1 MFKFLKR
8 KNNKSKTKVDTNP
21 KEKEHQGID
30 IQLQSLASKPEDN
43 KNINIMVNILKNA
56 VDNENNYNIGITG
69 SYGSGKSSIIKSYEK
84 NNNKKLLYIS
94 LAILNEN
101 DDNNKVNSPLEERLE
116 KAIVNQ
122 IVHQIDPSYI
132 PQSFLK
138 SKKEKNYALN
148 AGFIS
153 VGVLLLLLNIP
164 ASYNYIAGII
174 HDTFLIKL
182 IEKLR
187 VYLFAGLIGY
197 VMILLYY
204 VIKKFNFSSII
215 KFKSEI
221 YEFEAN
227 SNDKSN
233 DNNSYFDKHLDDIL
247 YCISQSKC
255 DAIVFEDIDRFNN
268 QEIFI
273 KLKEINNLLNNRHIF
288 GSSNNFKKIPFIYA
302 MNDDL
307 FKSSD
312 KTKFFDVVIPV
323 IPYVNGDNSAETF
336 DTLFKNKEQIKPD
349 KVVLNI
355 LSHYITDM
363 RLLKNIYNEY
373 IIYTGILDSK
383 NKFQQHDYNQLFSL
397 IVYKNLYSTD
407 FSNLQF
413 SQGNLY
419 NVINAR
425 SKIVKVQRQNLVAQI
440 NKIENEMEKV
450 ENEHLKDIKELQTL
464 FLKLPSSF
472 NYRSNVTIK
481 DYYQNI
487 EIENLTIKNNE
498 YMEREKWLVEG
509 KENKL
514 KELRIQLNDSN
525 NKLNN
530 LSITKLS
537 NIITSEIDIKKFV
550 DANDDINDNHLQF
563 IRILLVN
570 DFINEDYWRYLSYF
584 HQGNASDKDKNFI
597 NSVYAKEQPKY
608 DEELD
613 NIEWIT
619 SKINPETL
627 DNDFAVLNYSLL
639 FYLLNNNK
647 TDKLNKLYFQILEL
661 IRMYKDKYI
670 FITGFYKY
678 CLDKDL
684 IKDKD
689 LLNDLYKNNKQ
700 LVSDIFLNNTTIA
713 PKNYIAIYYSVIKNS
728 NNIEIDNMYYNEDE
742 SIKKEISE
750 YVSKSSMILTNDYI
764 MKDDY
769 TYLENFNIKFE
780 NLNYIDK
787 ENLEESKLE
796 RFLSYIFQKD
806 LYEVNE
812 ININYIVDN
821 YFRLKANELFKDK
834 SNYEIYLHNLDYKT
848 ESLNEF
854 IKFLNLN
861 TNDSIKFSYS
871 EDIEKLII
879 NNENVSIDDVITFLE
894 KYEII
899 IDDISNIREDL
910 WNDLVEHSLIKP
922 IWENI
927 IIFYNKFKD
936 NKAEIS
942 KVEAV
947 IKEFLLENKM
957 LDKLDT
963 NSNTALFNLIIKDE
977 IEKEKFLNII
987 QTFEKCDKIPII
999 IQININNMQELLK
1012 NKIFSPTKE
1021 NFDVCYNK
1029 YRNIFHYFV
1038 LNNIQLYIEYIN
1050 SYIISKEQLEH
1061 IVNVNSIDID
1071 TLFIIVHHYFAN
1083 NSYASYRDIKIN
1095 NTELLEK
1102 IFTSEIDK
1110 TIKVTVFKS
1119 NIDNIIKDKKLFFDS
1134 LLSILDNDVYNNIE
1148 MLSQQNSAM
1157 VELAKFNS
1165 SNGILSLL
1173 IEKNILVKKEH
1184 TQHIELSVSETFL
1197 HFFKKSD
1204 IM

>member
-1 MFKFLKR
+1 MFNFL
-8 KNNKSKTKVDTNP
+8 NKKGTDTSNTKDSI
-21 KEKEHQGID
+21 KLE
-30 IQLQSLASKPEDN
+30 SLASKPEN
-43 KNINIMVNILKNA
+43 NINMMVSALKNA

-84 NNNKKLLYIS
+84 QNNKKLLYIS

-101 DDNNKVNSPLEERLE
+101 DNNDTNNNQDVSPLEERLE

-138 SKKEKNYALN
+138 SKKEKNYILN
-148 AGFIS
+148 TGLMF
-153 VGVLLLLLNIP
+153 VGILLLLLNIP

-174 HDTFLIKL
+174 SNTFLLSYIGN
-182 IEKLR
+182 LR
-187 VYLFAGLIGY
+187 SLVIFSTVLYLLFISFYIA
-197 VMILLYY
+197 
-204 VIKKFNFSSII
+204 KRFNFSSII
-215 KFKSEI
+215 KLKSEF
-221 YEFEAN
+221 YELEAN
-227 SNDKSN
+227 TNEN
-233 DNNSYFDKHLDDIL
+233 MNNTSYFDKHLDDIL

-273 KLKEINNLLNNRHIF
+273 KLKEINNLLNNRHKF
-288 GSSNNFKKIPFIYA
+288 GKFDILKKLFCKQKKIPFIYA

-307 FKSSD
+307 FKSND

-323 IPYVNGDNSAETF
+323 LPYINGDNSAETF

-349 KVVLNI
+349 SVVLGI

-373 IIYTGILDSK
+373 IIYIDTLDSK
-383 NKFQQHDYNQLFSL
+383 NKKFKQHDYNQLFSL
-397 IVYKNLYSTD
+397 IVYKNLYPTD

-413 SQGNLY
+413 NKGNLY
-419 NVINAR
+419 NVINSR
-425 SKIVKVQRQNLVAQI
+425 SKIVQEQNKSLTAQI
-440 NKIENEMEKV
+440 DKIEDEIEKIENEFLQNKYELDILYSYESNRYRNYPDKALIYA
-450 ENEHLKDIKELQTL
+450 LKDNFFPSVHNNNDYNNRLKLINAKNNNKANALRKELNELNKQIQMIRVSK
-464 FLKLPSSF
+464 FSSL
-472 NYRSNVTIK
+472 IQ
-481 DYYQNI
+481 DI
-487 EIENLTIKNNE
+487 EDINKYIE
-498 YMEREKWLVEG
+498 R
-509 KENKL
+509 
-514 KELRIQLNDSN
+514 Q
-525 NKLNN
+525 
-530 LSITKLS
+530 
-537 NIITSEIDIKKFV
+537 EID
-550 DANDDINDNHLQF
+550 NNHLQF

-570 DFINEDYWRYLSYF
+570 DFVNEDYRRYLSHF
-584 HQGNASDKDKNFI
+584 HPGNASDKDKNFI

-619 SKINPETL
+619 SKINSATL
-627 DNDFAVLNYSLL
+627 DNNFAVLNYSLL
-639 FYLLNNNK
+639 YYLLKNNK
-647 TDKLNKLYFQILEL
+647 NYELNKLYFQILEL
-661 IRMYKDKYI
+661 IKMYKDKYI
-670 FITGFYKY
+670 FIIGFYKY

-684 IKDKD
+684 VKDKD
-689 LLNDLYKNNKQ
+689 LLNDLYKNNQQ

-728 NNIEIDNMYYNEDE
+728 NNIEIDNVYYNEDE

-769 TYLENFNIKFE
+769 TYLENFNIKFQ
-780 NLNYIDK
+780 NLTYIDK
-787 ENLEESKLE
+787 DNLEEGKLE
-796 RFLSYIFQKD
+796 RFLSYIFQED

-812 ININYIVDN
+812 KNINYLVDN
-821 YFRLKANELFKDK
+821 YFRIKANEPVQDK
-834 SNYEIYLHNLDYKT
+834 SNYEIYLHNLYDKADV
-848 ESLNEF
+848 LNEF
-854 IKFLNLN
+854 IGFLNLN
-861 TNDSIKFSYS
+861 TDDSIKFSYS

-899 IDDISNIREDL
+899 IDDISNVREDL
-910 WNDLVEHSLIKP
+910 WYNLIVNSLIKHT
-922 IWENI
+922 WENI

-987 QTFEKCDKIPII
+987 QTFEKCDKIPTDIP
-999 IQININNMQELLK
+999 ININNMKALLQ
-1012 NKIFSPTKE
+1012 NKIFAPTKE
-1021 NFDVCYNK
+1021 NFDICYNK
-1029 YRNIFHYFV
+1029 YRDAFHYFI
-1038 LNNIQLYIEYIN
+1038 LNNIQLYIENIN
-1050 SYIISKEQLEH
+1050 SYIISKEQLEY

-1071 TLFIIVHHYFAN
+1071 TLFIIVYHYFSN

-1095 NTELLEK
+1095 NTALLEK
-1102 IFTSEIDK
+1102 IFTSELDN
-1110 TIKVTVFKS
+1110 TIKIAVFKN
-1119 NIDNIIKDKKLFFDS
+1119 NIDVITKTDSLLLYSLSHLLDNNLYNRIKKLFNQNYK
-1134 LLSILDNDVYNNIE
+1134 SIR
-1148 MLSQQNSAM
+1148 LSQEQ
-1157 VELAKFNS
+1157 FNG
-1165 SNGILSLL
+1165 SNDILNLL

-1184 TQHIELSVSETFL
+1184 SQHIELSISDDYLALFL
-1197 HFFKKSD
+1197 KK
-1204 IM
+1204 

>member
-1 MFKFLKR
+1 MFNFFKK
-8 KNNKSKTKVDTNP
+8 KNNTSK
-21 KEKEHQGID
+21 ID
-30 IQLQSLASKPEDN
+30 DNNIQLQSLASKPEDN
-43 KNINIMVNILKNA
+43 KNINTMVNILKNA

-84 NNNKKLLYIS
+84 NNNKDLLYIS

-101 DDNNKVNSPLEERLE
+101 DNNKVNSPLEERLE

-138 SKKEKNYALN
+138 SKKEKHYALN

-164 ASYNYIAGII
+164 VSYNYIAGIV

-197 VMILLYY
+197 GMILLYY

-255 DAIVFEDIDRFNN
+255 DAIIFEDIDRFNK

-288 GSSNNFKKIPFIYA
+288 GSSNNCKKIPFIYA

-307 FKSSD
+307 FKSND

-323 IPYVNGDNSAETF
+323 IPYINGDNSAETL
-336 DTLFKNKEQIKPD
+336 DNLFKNKEEIKPD

-373 IIYTGILDSK
+373 IIYIATLSDENFK
-383 NKFQQHDYNQLFSL
+383 QHDYNQLFSL
-397 IVYKNLYSTD
+397 IVYKNLYPTD
-407 FSNLQF
+407 YSNLQF
-413 SQGNLY
+413 RKGNLY
-419 NVINAR
+419 DVISLR
-425 SKIVKVQRQNLVAQI
+425 SKIVHEQRQTLTAQI
-440 NKIENEMEKV
+440 YKIENEMKKV

-464 FLKLPSSF
+464 FLTLPLSR
-472 NYRSNVTIK
+472 YHGQYITIK
-481 DYYQNI
+481 DYYKDKDIDNNI
-487 EIENLTIKNNE
+487 VKNNE
-498 YMEREKWLVEG
+498 YIEREKWLING

-514 KELRIQLNDSN
+514 KDLRMQLNDIN
-525 NKLNN
+525 NKLHN

-537 NIITSEIDIKKFV
+537 NIITNEIDIKKFLSNTEAI
-550 DANDDINDNHLQF
+550 DNNHLQF

-613 NIEWIT
+613 NIEWIA

-627 DNDFAVLNYSLL
+627 YNDFAVLNYSLL
-639 FYLLNNNK
+639 YYLLNNNK

-661 IRMYKDKYI
+661 IKIYKDKYI

-689 LLNDLYKNNKQ
+689 LLNDLYKNNQQ
-700 LVSDIFLNNTTIA
+700 LVSDIFLYKTPII
-713 PKNYIAIYYSVIKNS
+713 PDNYVVIYYSIIKNS

-750 YVSKSSMILTNDYI
+750 YISKSSIILTNDYI
-764 MKDDY
+764 IKDTY
-769 TYLENFNIKFE
+769 WNYLENFNIKFQ
-780 NLNYIDK
+780 NLTLIDK
-787 ENLEESKLE
+787 KNLEESKLE
-796 RFLSYIFQKD
+796 RFLSHIFQKD

-848 ESLNEF
+848 ETLNEF

-861 TNDSIKFSYS
+861 TDDSIKFSYS

-927 IIFYNKFKD
+927 IIFYDKFKD

-957 LDKLDT
+957 LGKLDT
-963 NSNTALFNLIIKDE
+963 NLNAALFNLIIKDE

-987 QTFEKCDKIPII
+987 QTFEKCDKIPTN

-1012 NKIFSPTKE
+1012 NKIFTPTKE
-1021 NFDVCYNK
+1021 NFEICYNK

-1102 IFTSEIDK
+1102 IFTSELDK
-1110 TIKVTVFKS
+1110 TIKVIVFKS
-1119 NIDNIIKDKKLFFDS
+1119 NIDNITNNKKLFFDS
-1134 LLSILDNDVYNNIE
+1134 LLSILDNDMYNKIE
-1148 MLSQQNSAM
+1148 MLSQQNSIM
-1157 VELAKFNS
+1157 IELAKFNS

-1184 TQHIELSVSETFL
+1184 TQYIELSVSETFL
-1197 HFFKKSD
+1197 HFFNKSD
-1204 IM
+1204 IT

>member
-1 MFKFLKR
+1 MFNFL
-8 KNNKSKTKVDTNP
+8 NKKGTDTSNTKDSI
-21 KEKEHQGID
+21 KLE
-30 IQLQSLASKPEDN
+30 SLASKPENN
-43 KNINIMVNILKNA
+43 KNINMMVSALKNA

-84 NNNKKLLYIS
+84 NNNKNLLYIS

-101 DDNNKVNSPLEERLE
+101 DNNDTNNNQDISPLESRLE

-122 IVHQIDPSYI
+122 IVHQIDPKYI

-138 SKKEKNYALN
+138 SKKEKNYILN
-148 AGFIS
+148 TGLMF
-153 VGVLLLLLNIP
+153 VGILLLLLNIP
-164 ASYNYIAGII
+164 SSYNYITGILS
-174 HDTFLIKL
+174 DTFLFNL
-182 IEKLR
+182 IDDLR
-187 VYLFAGLIGY
+187 VWVLTLTALYLLS
-197 VMILLYY
+197 LSYY
-204 VIKKFNFSSII
+204 VITKFNFSSIVKI
-215 KFKSEI
+215 KSEF
-221 YEFEAN
+221 YELEAN
-227 SNDKSN
+227 TNEN
-233 DNNSYFDKHLDDIL
+233 TNNNSYFDKHLDDIL

-288 GSSNNFKKIPFIYA
+288 GKFNICKKIPFIYA

-307 FKSSD
+307 FKSND

-323 IPYVNGDNSAETF
+323 IPYINGDNSAETF
-336 DTLFKNKEQIKPD
+336 DNLFKNKEEIKPD

-373 IIYTGILDSK
+373 IIYIATLSDENFK
-383 NKFQQHDYNQLFSL
+383 KHDYNQLFSL
-397 IVYKNLYSTD
+397 IVYKNLYPTD
-407 FSNLQF
+407 YSNLQF
-413 SQGNLY
+413 RKGYLFSI
-419 NVINAR
+419 INSRKA
-425 SKIVKVQRQNLVAQI
+425 IVKEYKQTLVDDVKKI
-440 NKIENEMEKV
+440 EEEIKKIENEFLQSKYE
-450 ENEHLKDIKELQTL
+450 LDILY
-464 FLKLPSSF
+464 SYS
-472 NYRSNVTIK
+472 NYRPYFPNKPLIQSFKSLSVQIDVYNHEYKERLKT
-481 DYYQNI
+481 
-487 EIENLTIKNNE
+487 IENKNN
-498 YMEREKWLVEG
+498 KQI
-509 KENKL
+509 NI
-514 KELRIQLNDSN
+514 LRNQLNELHKNIGKINVS
-525 NKLNN
+525 
-530 LSITKLS
+530 KLS
-537 NIITSEIDIKKFV
+537 WLIQGV
-550 DANDDINDNHLQF
+550 DDINKYIERQKIDNNHLQF
-563 IRILLVN
+563 IKILLVN

-639 FYLLNNNK
+639 YYLLNNNK
-647 TDKLNKLYFQILEL
+647 NDKLNKLYFQILEL
-661 IRMYKDKYI
+661 IKMYKDKYI
-670 FITGFYKY
+670 FIIGFYKY

-684 IKDKD
+684 VKDKD
-689 LLNDLYKNNKQ
+689 LLNDLYKNNQQ

-728 NNIEIDNMYYNEDE
+728 NNIEIDNIYYNEDE

-780 NLNYIDK
+780 NLNNINK
-787 ENLEESKLE
+787 ENLEEGKLVN
-796 RFLSYIFQKD
+796 FLDYIFHKD

-821 YFRLKANELFKDK
+821 YFRIKANEPVQDK
-834 SNYEIYLHNLDYKT
+834 SNYEIYLHHLDYKAET
-848 ESLNEF
+848 LNEF

-861 TNDSIKFSYS
+861 TDDSIKFSYS

-899 IDDISNIREDL
+899 IDDISNVREDL
-910 WNDLVEHSLIKP
+910 WYNLIVNSLIKHT
-922 IWENI
+922 WENI

-987 QTFEKCDKIPII
+987 QTFEKCDKIPDNIEQNYM
-999 IQININNMQELLK
+999 IQLLQ
-1012 NKIFSPTKE
+1012 NHIFTPTKE
-1021 NFDVCYNK
+1021 NFDICYNK
-1029 YRNIFHYFV
+1029 YRNIFHYFI

-1050 SYIISKEQLEH
+1050 SYIISKEQLEY
-1061 IVNVNSIDID
+1061 IVNVNSIDIHS
-1071 TLFIIVHHYFAN
+1071 LFIIVHHYFAN

-1095 NTELLEK
+1095 NTVLLEK
-1102 IFTSEIDK
+1102 IFISELDK
-1110 TIKVTVFKS
+1110 TIKVIVFKN
-1119 NIDNIIKDKKLFFDS
+1119 NIDVITKTDSLLLYSLSHLLDNNLYNRIKKLFNQNYK
-1134 LLSILDNDVYNNIE
+1134 SIR
-1148 MLSQQNSAM
+1148 LSQEQ
-1157 VELAKFNS
+1157 FNG
-1165 SNGILSLL
+1165 SNDILNLL

-1184 TQHIELSVSETFL
+1184 SQHIELSISDDYLALFL
-1197 HFFKKSD
+1197 KK
-1204 IM
+1204 